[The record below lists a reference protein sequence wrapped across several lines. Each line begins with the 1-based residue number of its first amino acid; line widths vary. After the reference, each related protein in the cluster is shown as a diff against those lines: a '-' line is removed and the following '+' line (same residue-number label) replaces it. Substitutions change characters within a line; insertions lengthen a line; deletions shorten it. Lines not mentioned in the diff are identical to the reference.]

1 LGRRL
6 TDALARGDLLSLRE
20 PAHRLKGSLAHLG
33 ISNTA
38 KVAGEIERRSSENQD
53 DGRVAGLMDMLL
65 SQVDAFRPAMRPTP
79 AENPHELA
87 TV

>member
-1 LGRRL
+1 MARRL

-20 PAHRLKGSLAHLG
+20 PAHRLKGSLAYLG